1 MWGEGM
7 RTQDEMDEDRMDA
20 RMEED
25 ESMVACDDCGRMV
38 KTTHSGPG
46 GMNVCGACL
55 SAYLPDENA

>member
-1 MWGEGM
+1 M

-38 KTTHSGPG
+38 KTTYSGPG

-55 SAYLPDENA
+55 NAYLPD